1 MWVMSTHINS
11 LLSRKGVKMN
21 RDKPFNNLKELPP
34 NSNIETIDI
43 LKQVNK
49 SNKALAELKAYSELI
64 PNKEILISSLVL
76 QEAKASSEIENIV
89 TTNDSLYKAIV
100 TDEKYIDPSTKEV
113 LNYRKALWKG
123 VELIEKGILTT
134 NNIIMIQQV
143 LENNNAGIRKVPGT
157 SLKNAITGEVIYTPP
172 TGEEVL
178 RNLLSNLEKYINTQD
193 DIDPLIK
200 MAVSHYQFEAI
211 HPFYDG
217 NGRTGRIINILYL
230 MMTDLLDSPILYLSS
245 YIIKNKNDYYR
256 LLNEVTLNEK
266 WEEWILFILKA
277 VEITSKKTLELAKNI
292 KSLIDITATEVK
304 EKNSKIYSYEL
315 IEIIFREVYTKTNVL
330 VEKNIASRKTA
341 TKYLKSLEE
350 LGILS
355 ADKVGKEV
363 IYINNQLMEL
373 LKST

>member
-1 MWVMSTHINS
+1 
-11 LLSRKGVKMN
+11 
-21 RDKPFNNLKELPP
+21 
-34 NSNIETIDI
+34 
-43 LKQVNK
+43 
-49 SNKALAELKAYSELI
+49 
-64 PNKEILISSLVL
+64 
-76 QEAKASSEIENIV
+76 
-89 TTNDSLYKAIV
+89 
-100 TDEKYIDPSTKEV
+100 
-113 LNYRKALWKG
+113 
-123 VELIEKGILTT
+123 
-134 NNIIMIQQV
+134 
-143 LENNNAGIRKVPGT
+143 
-157 SLKNAITGEVIYTPP
+157 
-172 TGEEVL
+172 
-178 RNLLSNLEKYINTQD
+178 
-193 DIDPLIK
+193 
-200 MAVSHYQFEAI
+200 
-211 HPFYDG
+211 
-217 NGRTGRIINILYL
+217 
-230 MMTDLLDSPILYLSS
+230 MTDLLDSPILYLSS

>member
-1 MWVMSTHINS
+1 M
-11 LLSRKGVKMN
+11 
-21 RDKPFNNLKELPP
+21 
-34 NSNIETIDI
+34 
-43 LKQVNK
+43 KQVNK

-178 RNLLSNLEKYINTQD
+178 RNLLSNLEKYINTQE

-200 MAVSHYQFEAI
+200 MAVF
-211 HPFYDG
+211 P
-217 NGRTGRIINILYL
+217 
-230 MMTDLLDSPILYLSS
+230 LS
-245 YIIKNKNDYYR
+245 I
-256 LLNEVTLNEK
+256 
-266 WEEWILFILKA
+266 
-277 VEITSKKTLELAKNI
+277 
-292 KSLIDITATEVK
+292 
-304 EKNSKIYSYEL
+304 
-315 IEIIFREVYTKTNVL
+315 
-330 VEKNIASRKTA
+330 
-341 TKYLKSLEE
+341 
-350 LGILS
+350 
-355 ADKVGKEV
+355 
-363 IYINNQLMEL
+363 
-373 LKST
+373 

>member
-1 MWVMSTHINS
+1 MSTHINS

-178 RNLLSNLEKYINTQD
+178 RNLLSNLEKYINTQE